1 MSDKPYFIDGQKYM
15 VKSLTMK
22 ASELLFWRDNPRI
35 FEKIRRLKGEDFN
48 QEDIYTFFNE
58 QPTTR
63 NLLKQI
69 KKDGGVNE
77 ELFVKK
83 LENESDYTVFEGNT
97 RLAVVKHLYQN
108 GSFKS
113 EEVKVAV
120 LPEEMD
126 QGQINAI
133 IGQFHLTG
141 KADWEPYE
149 TNAYIE
155 REFLYR
161 KTELGHSQEQIYQDM
176 ISEFNIKKNQ
186 IKQAVKTVGFM
197 KKYKLTE
204 TSAGIDKFS
213 YWNQYVNSQATI
225 NLAKIFNEKEKFSA
239 IRSTTEKEPFDD
251 FYIKTVF
258 SDNCPKAVDVRDIF
272 QSLYKAYDKG
282 EKKPLEKLIAG
293 KVDPNEAKLLVNES
307 KVDVLTFFD
316 KTYNKLKEK
325 IDIDVLMEE
334 IESNPEWKKK
344 LNHIYI
350 FLGVSLNLEKTIK
363 EAHNLGSSEVVP
375 LAKMQIS
382 SLVDHYANLAKSEY
396 VGNGVNKTTIRMY
409 FEKEANDENIQ
420 SDNFRDL
427 MQAETFPDDIKKI
440 IIKNFAR

>member
-97 RLAVVKHLYQN
+97 RLAVVKHLYQT
-108 GSFKS
+108 GTFKS

-155 REFLYR
+155 REFIYR
-161 KTELGHSQEQIYQDM
+161 KNELGHAEEQIYKDM
-176 ISEFNIKKNQ
+176 ISEFNIKQNE
-186 IKQAVKTVGFM
+186 IKQAVKTIGFM
-197 KKYKLTE
+197 KKYQLTE
-204 TSAGIDKFS
+204 KTSGIDKFS
-213 YWNQYVNSQATI
+213 YWKQYVNSQATI
-225 NLAKIFNEKEKFSA
+225 NLAKIFNDKHKFSA
-239 IRSTTEKEPFDD
+239 IRSTTKKEPFDE
-251 FYIKTVF
+251 FYIETVF

-272 QSLYKAYDKG
+272 NSLYKAYDKG

-293 KVDPNEAKLLVNES
+293 KVDPNEAKLLVNET
-307 KVDVLTFFD
+307 KVNVLTFFD
-316 KTYNKLKEK
+316 KTYNKLKED
-325 IDIDVLMEE
+325 IDIDVLMDE
-334 IESNPEWKKK
+334 IESNPEWKEK
-344 LNHIYI
+344 LNYIYR
-350 FLGVSLNLEKTIK
+350 FLGVSLDLEKTIK
-363 EAHNLGSSEVVP
+363 DANDDSSIGTEP
-375 LAKMQIS
+375 IAKMQIT
-382 SLVDHYANLAKSEY
+382 SLVNHYSNLATREFI
-396 VGNGVNKTTIRMY
+396 GNGVTKVTIRMY
-409 FEKEANDENIQ
+409 FEKQVQDGNIQ
-420 SDNFRDL
+420 NEDYYDL
-427 MQAETFPDDIKKI
+427 IKAETFPEDMKKI
-440 IIKNFAR
+440 IIQKFAK